1 MNLICVDTAGN
12 VAAGCS
18 ITYEQASGVEH
29 GVNIYGTTYHR
40 SFTNYRFTAH
50 AGYRCLFK
58 QFDFVLRYTY
68 HNGRVRQESL
78 AAILYNPY
86 PTSPLWTEYY
96 VFGDCSYTY
105 DPPGDAPADFPDKT
119 EIVEVRATF
128 SRTDPTNLLV
138 NSFNRSSPV
147 TLVYDPTTNQLVADY

>member
-58 QFDFVLRYTY
+58 QFDVVLQYTL
-68 HNGRVRQESL
+68 HDGRVRQESL
-78 AAILYNPY
+78 AAITDNPY
-86 PTSPLWTEYY
+86 PTASPSTTYY
-96 VFGDCSYTY
+96 SFGDYSTTY
-105 DPPGDAPADFPDKT
+105 DPPGDAPADVADKA
-119 EIVEVRATF
+119 EIIEVRATF

-138 NSFNRSSPV
+138 NSFNRSTPV
-147 TLVYDPTTNQLVADY
+147 QLVHDPTTNLLVADY

>member
-58 QFDFVLRYTY
+58 QFDVVLQYTM
-68 HNGRVRQESL
+68 HDGRVRQESL
-78 AAILYNPY
+78 AAIPYNPY
-86 PTSPLWTEYY
+86 PTASPSTTYY
-96 VFGDCSYTY
+96 SFGDYSTTY
-105 DPPGDAPADFPDKT
+105 DPPGDAPADVADKT
-119 EIVEVRATF
+119 EIIEVRATF
-128 SRTDPTNLLV
+128 NRTDPTNLLV
-138 NSFNRSSPV
+138 NSFNRSTPV
-147 TLVYDPTTNQLVADY
+147 QLVHDPTTNLLVADY